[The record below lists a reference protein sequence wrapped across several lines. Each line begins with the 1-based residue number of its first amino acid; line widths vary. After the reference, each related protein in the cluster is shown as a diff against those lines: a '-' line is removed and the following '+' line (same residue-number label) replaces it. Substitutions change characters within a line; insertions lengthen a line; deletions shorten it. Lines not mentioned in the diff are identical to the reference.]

1 MTTTLENRSSLQQKK
16 FKILYLNQAI
26 EVKLTDLYSFELN
39 EIIERVSILLYK
51 CVQLYT
57 LLDT

>member
-1 MTTTLENRSSLQQKK
+1 MTAKLENKSSLQQKK

-51 CVQLYT
+51 
-57 LLDT
+57 